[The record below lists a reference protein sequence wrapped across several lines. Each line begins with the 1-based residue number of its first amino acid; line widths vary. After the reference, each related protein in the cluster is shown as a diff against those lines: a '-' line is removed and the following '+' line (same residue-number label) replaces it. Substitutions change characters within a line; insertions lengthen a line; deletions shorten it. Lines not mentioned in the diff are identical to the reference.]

1 MSLPHG
7 SVAQSNVQPGG
18 NLQPEIQGEGAGQS
32 AVPGAEGAAV
42 DPRHVAVPDATQVA
56 VKLDD
61 LAERHGMMPV
71 VLPRNSC
78 SAAAENLL
86 RKLGR
91 AASGPEPW
99 TPVGTMGPLI
109 ILGHYNPAFTETWG
123 IPACLTIRV
132 LLEQGQY
139 NLIREDLEKRLA
151 YNPME
156 ASNALEALEPPS
168 AELDHHEIM
177 DWFAANYP
185 MEEDEAEKF
194 GRLVSDNVSHDV
206 ERYTDYRGLPRHIG
220 VALHYLRTGE
230 FCFNP
235 EETGSQEMFSDQLL
249 EKHGV
254 YPMFIGESKIYLLAS
269 SQSIYAFEDEW
280 LSMGNDPIEVV
291 SVMADPEAINAAI
304 ARNRGKGALAAVAD
318 VNVGELSESDNTHL
332 VEIDPLEMSRI
343 NPQNPNNSPE
353 QMIHW
358 ILYRAITSRGSDLHV
373 EKYFNTARFRAR
385 IDGSLKVIHSCAEEM
400 LPRFI
405 ALFKNY
411 SNMGHEHQTLQDA
424 RFAMSVGKKRIDVRV
439 SAVPCRKENQKLTMR
454 FLDKQDGIKELSE
467 LNLSQRQST
476 IIKQTMSRDQGLV
489 LVTGPTGSGKT
500 TTLYAFLNSINED
513 SINIHTIEDPIEY
526 ELEGINQTQTDAFN
540 GIDFATGLRA
550 LLRADPDVM
559 LVGESRDAE
568 TAMASI
574 NAALTGH
581 LVLTTLHAND
591 SLRAVSRLISMGV
604 EPYLLS
610 DALALSQAQRLV
622 KRLCPYCKRPV
633 QAPQEL
639 QEFFYQSGVIKAQMT
654 EPIYEKSGC
663 DECNGTGYTG
673 RVALMEMTPVDAEL
687 AEMISE
693 GAGMVE
699 MRKLAATR
707 GVLSLYQEGMIQV
720 VAGNTTMEEIQ
731 RLSHFGAMK

>member
-1 MSLPHG
+1 
-7 SVAQSNVQPGG
+7 
-18 NLQPEIQGEGAGQS
+18 
-32 AVPGAEGAAV
+32 
-42 DPRHVAVPDATQVA
+42 
-56 VKLDD
+56 
-61 LAERHGMMPV
+61 
-71 VLPRNSC
+71 
-78 SAAAENLL
+78 
-86 RKLGR
+86 
-91 AASGPEPW
+91 
-99 TPVGTMGPLI
+99 MGPLI

-123 IPACLTIRV
+123 VPACLTVRV

-139 NLIREDLEKRLA
+139 NMIREDLEKRLA
-151 YNPME
+151 YKPLP
-156 ASNALEALEPPS
+156 AVSGLENLQPPP
-168 AELDHHEIM
+168 ANLDHHEIM
-177 DWFAANYP
+177 DWFAVNYP

-194 GRLVSDNVSHDV
+194 GRLVIENAGQDIDRFTN
-206 ERYTDYRGLPRHIG
+206 YRGLPRHIG
-220 VALHYLRTGE
+220 VALHYLMTGE

-235 EETGSQEMFSDQLL
+235 EETGSQEVFPDQLL

-254 YPMFIGESKIYLLAS
+254 YPMFIGEGKTYMMAS
-269 SQSIYAFEDEW
+269 SPAIYAFEDEW
-280 LSMGNDPIEVV
+280 LSMGHDALEVLP
-291 SVMADPEAINAAI
+291 VMADPEAILAAV
-304 ARNRGKGALAAVAD
+304 ARNRGKGALAQVAD
-318 VNVGELSESDNTHL
+318 VDIGELSLSENTNL
-332 VEIDPLEMSRI
+332 VEIDPVEMARI
-343 NPQNPNNSPE
+343 NPQNPNTTPE
-353 QMIHW
+353 QIIHW
-358 ILYRAITSRGSDLHV
+358 ILYRAVTSRGSDLHV

-385 IDGSLKVIHSCAEEM
+385 IDGSLKVIHSCTEEM

-411 SNMGHEHQTLQDA
+411 SNMGHAHQTLQDA
-424 RFAMSVGKKRIDVRV
+424 RFAMAIGKKRIDVRV

-476 IIKQTMSRDQGLV
+476 IITQTMSRDQGLV

-513 SINIHTIEDPIEY
+513 TLNIHTIEDPIEY
-526 ELEGINQTQTDAFN
+526 EIEGINQTQTDAFN

-591 SLRAVSRLISMGV
+591 SLRAISRLISMGV

-639 QEFFYQSGVIKAQMT
+639 QEFFYQNGVIKAQMQ

-663 DECNGTGYTG
+663 DECNSTGYTG
-673 RVALMEMTPVDAEL
+673 RVALMEMTPVDAEMS
-687 AEMISE
+687 EMISE
-693 GAGMVE
+693 GAGMIDL
-699 MRKLAATR
+699 RKAAAAR

-720 VAGNTTMEEIQ
+720 VAGSTTMEEIQ

>member
-1 MSLPHG
+1 MESENSHNLEKQIPP
-7 SVAQSNVQPGG
+7 SQPDLGKSRIPEQ
-18 NLQPEIQGEGAGQS
+18 QP
-32 AVPGAEGAAV
+32 V
-42 DPRHVAVPDATQVA
+42 DPNRVGSAPPVNSAAADSTVAAI
-56 VKLDD
+56 KLEDV
-61 LAERHGMMPV
+61 AERHGLMPV
-71 VLPRNSC
+71 KLPRNSC
-78 SAAAENLL
+78 SAAAENAL

-91 AASGPEPW
+91 APVGPEPW
-99 TPVGTMGPLI
+99 APVGTMGPLLV
-109 ILGHYNPAFTETWG
+109 LGHYNAAFTETWG
-123 IPACLTIRV
+123 VPACLTIRV

-139 NLIREDLEKRLA
+139 NMILEDLQKRLEYKPMPA
-151 YNPME
+151 ANPVEGLQPPE
-156 ASNALEALEPPS
+156 AG
-168 AELDHHEIM
+168 LDYHEVM
-177 DWFAANYP
+177 DWFASNYP
-185 MEEDEAEKF
+185 MEEIEEEKF
-194 GRLVSDNVSHDV
+194 GRLVSDNAGHDV
-206 ERYTDYRGLPRHIG
+206 EHYTNFKGLPRHIG
-220 VALHYLRTGE
+220 VSIHYLKTGE

-235 EETGSQEMFSDQLL
+235 EETGSQDVFPDQLL
-249 EKHGV
+249 EKHCV
-254 YPMFIGESKIYLLAS
+254 YPMYIGDSKTYLLAAS
-269 SQSIYAFEDEW
+269 SAVYAFEDEW
-280 LSMGNDPIEVV
+280 LSMGHDALEIIP
-291 SVMADPEAINAAI
+291 VMADPEAIMAAI
-304 ARNRGKGALAAVAD
+304 ARNRGKGALAAVSD
-318 VNVGELSESDNTHL
+318 IDIGELSDSENNNL
-332 VEIDPLEMSRI
+332 VEIDPVEMAQI
-343 NPQNPNNSPE
+343 NPQNPNTTPE
-353 QMIHW
+353 QIIHW
-358 ILYRAITSRGSDLHV
+358 ILYRAVTSRGSDLHV

-385 IDGSLKVIHSCAEEM
+385 IDGSLKVIHSCSEEM

-411 SNMGHEHQTLQDA
+411 SNMGHAHQTLQDA
-424 RFAMSVGKKRIDVRV
+424 RFAMAVGKKRIDVRV

-454 FLDKQDGIKELSE
+454 FLDKKDGIKELSE

-476 IIKQTMSRDQGLV
+476 IIKQTMGRDQGLV

-500 TTLYAFLNSINED
+500 TTLYAFLNSIIED
-513 SINIHTIEDPIEY
+513 TINIHTIEDPIEY
-526 ELEGINQTQTDAFN
+526 EIEGVNQTQTDSFN

-633 QAPQEL
+633 QASQEL
-639 QEFFYQSGVIKAQMT
+639 QEFFYQNGVIKAQMQ

-663 DECNGTGYTG
+663 DECNTTGYTG
-673 RVALMEMTPVDAEL
+673 RVALMEMTPFDSEMSEL
-687 AEMISE
+687 ISE
-693 GAGMVE
+693 GAGMSE
-699 MRKLAATR
+699 IRRGAAAR

-720 VAGNTTMEEIQ
+720 VAGNTSMEEIQ

>member
-1 MSLPHG
+1 
-7 SVAQSNVQPGG
+7 
-18 NLQPEIQGEGAGQS
+18 
-32 AVPGAEGAAV
+32 
-42 DPRHVAVPDATQVA
+42 
-56 VKLDD
+56 
-61 LAERHGMMPV
+61 MMPV
-71 VLPRNSC
+71 RVPRNAC

-91 AASGPEPW
+91 GAKGPEPW
-99 TPVGTMGPLI
+99 TPVGTVGPLI

-123 IPACLTIRV
+123 IPACLTVRV

-139 NLIREDLEKRLA
+139 TVIQEDLEKRLA
-151 YNPME
+151 YNPLAE
-156 ASNALEALEPPS
+156 SNALENLEPPP

-177 DWFAANYP
+177 EWFSSNYP
-185 MEEDEAEKF
+185 MEEIEAEKF
-194 GRLVSDNVSHDV
+194 GRLISENSGTEI
-206 ERYTDYRGLPRHIG
+206 ERFTDYKGLPRHLG

-235 EETGSQEMFSDQLL
+235 EETGSQEMFPDQLL

-254 YPMFIGESKIYLLAS
+254 YPMFISETKIYMLAAS
-269 SQSIYAFEDEW
+269 AAVYAFEDEW
-280 LSMGNDPIEVV
+280 LSMGHDAIEMVPI
-291 SVMADPEAINAAI
+291 MADLEAILAAV
-304 ARNRGKGALAAVAD
+304 ARNRGKGALAQLSNVD
-318 VNVGELSESDNTHL
+318 VGELSLSDNTNL
-332 VEIDPLEMSRI
+332 VEIDPIEMARV
-343 NPQNPNNSPE
+343 NPQNPNNTPE
-353 QMIHW
+353 QLIHW
-358 ILYRAITSRGSDLHV
+358 ILYRAVTSRGSDLHV

-385 IDGSLKVIHSCAEEM
+385 IDGSLKVIHSCSEEM

-411 SNMGHEHQTLQDA
+411 SNMGHAHQTLQDA
-424 RFAMSVGKKRIDVRV
+424 RFAMSIGKKRIDVRV

-476 IIKQTMSRDQGLV
+476 IISQTMSRDQGLV

-513 SINIHTIEDPIEY
+513 TLNIHTIEDPIEY
-526 ELEGINQTQTDAFN
+526 EIEGINQTQTDAFN

-639 QEFFYQSGVIKAQMT
+639 QEFFYRNGIIKAQMQ

-663 DECNGTGYTG
+663 DECNETGYTG
-673 RVALMEMTPVDAEL
+673 RVALMEMTPVDAEM
-687 AEMISE
+687 AELISE
-693 GAGMVE
+693 GAPMSE
-699 MRKLAATR
+699 LRKGAAAR

-731 RLSHFGAMK
+731 RLSHFGAMQ

>member
-1 MSLPHG
+1 METENYRNIGDQPQG
-7 SVAQSNVQPGG
+7 DQSQVQQNPAVVSQIPGG
-18 NLQPEIQGEGAGQS
+18 NRVTQDPGAGVVS
-32 AVPGAEGAAV
+32 EENRAAV
-42 DPRHVAVPDATQVA
+42 N
-56 VKLDD
+56 LEE
-61 LAERHGMMPV
+61 LAERHGLMPV
-71 VLPRNSC
+71 RLPRNSC

-91 AASGPEPW
+91 AATGPEPW

-109 ILGHYNPAFTETWG
+109 IFGHYNPAFTETWG
-123 IPACLTIRV
+123 VPACLSIRV

-139 NLIREDLEKRLA
+139 NMIREDLEKRLA
-151 YNPME
+151 YKPLPAANP
-156 ASNALEALEPPS
+156 LENLQPPS
-168 AELDHHEIM
+168 AELDYHEIM
-177 DWFAANYP
+177 DWMAANYP
-185 MEEDEAEKF
+185 MEEAEAEKF
-194 GRLVSDNVSHDV
+194 GRLVTDNAGQDI
-206 ERYTDYRGLPRHIG
+206 ERFVNYKGLPRHIG

-235 EETGSQEMFSDQLL
+235 EETGSQEVFPDQLL

-254 YPMFIGESKIYLLAS
+254 YPMFVGETKTYMLAS
-269 SQSIYAFEDEW
+269 SPAIYAFEDEW
-280 LSMGNDPIEVV
+280 MSMGHDAIEVIP
-291 SVMADPEAINAAI
+291 VMADPEAILAAV
-304 ARNRGKGALAAVAD
+304 ARNRGKGALAQVAD
-318 VNVGELSESDNTHL
+318 VNIGELSESENHNL
-332 VEIDPLEMSRI
+332 VEIDPVEMARV
-343 NPQNPNNSPE
+343 NPQNPNTTPE
-353 QMIHW
+353 QIVHW

-385 IDGSLKVIHSCAEEM
+385 IDGSLKVIHSCSEEM

-411 SNMGHEHQTLQDA
+411 SNMGHAHQTLQDA
-424 RFAMSVGKKRIDVRV
+424 RFALALGKKRIDVRV

-513 SINIHTIEDPIEY
+513 TLNIHTIEDPIEY
-526 ELEGINQTQTDAFN
+526 EIEGINQTQTDAFN
-540 GIDFATGLRA
+540 GIDFASGLRA

-639 QEFFYQSGVIKAQMT
+639 QEFFYQNGVIKAQMQ

-663 DECNGTGYTG
+663 DECASTGYTG
-673 RVALMEMTPVDAEL
+673 RVALMEMTPFDAEMSEL
-687 AEMISE
+687 VSE
-693 GAGMVE
+693 GAGMIDL
-699 MRKLAATR
+699 RKAAASR